1 MSPDFDHTSENDW
14 RASVMKPALIGLL
27 VVVAISVVLQA
38 VIFYLD
44 RDRPQQNVV
53 LEKRTSAIITLVESG
68 YDTCSWRGRTCS
80 EIFKDQKR
88 RDECLQHVRTRAQN
102 FNAANSTLKL
112 LGDNDYLARVAELT
126 IALMTYDL
134 GGSSQQSDQ
143 CTAAVDQ
150 FVNFIRSSQRFDRLS
165 GDLLAR
171 LREKR
176 LPIFNPTPESQ

>member
-1 MSPDFDHTSENDW
+1 M
-14 RASVMKPALIGLL
+14 RAATLGLL
-27 VVVAISVVLQA
+27 AVVAISTLLQA
-38 VIFYLD
+38 TIFYLE
-44 RDRPQQNVV
+44 RDTPQRNVV
-53 LEKRTSAIITLVESG
+53 LERKTAAIISLVESA
-68 YDTCSWRGRTCS
+68 YDTCSWGGRTCA

-112 LGDNDYLARVAELT
+112 LGDREYLARVAELT

-143 CTAAVDQ
+143 CTTAVDQ
-150 FVNFIRSSQRFDRLS
+150 FVNFTRTSQRFDRLS